1 MVFTTPIK
9 AAEQS
14 IPISATTIA
23 SGDSITYSYSVD
35 NNACYSGAFT
45 KNTIRNETELIE
57 GQHLYIKK
65 VLYQNPA
72 TIVSWSD
79 GTKTVSK
86 CSKKDVYSLETGFT
100 PCVLKKIIGTRE
112 VRILLQEWCSYE
124 SSAYGL
130 KSVTVADIGKK
141 YKEDGNF

>member
-1 MVFTTPIK
+1 MKSSTSQFSGHMVV
-9 AAEQS
+9 
-14 IPISATTIA
+14 
-23 SGDSITYSYSVD
+23 VD
-35 NNACYSGAFT
+35 DIDMENGMLEFH
-45 KNTIRNETELIE
+45 
-57 GQHLYIKK
+57 QVYIKR
-65 VLYQNPA
+65 VMYNDPA
-72 TIVSWSD
+72 TIVFWSD